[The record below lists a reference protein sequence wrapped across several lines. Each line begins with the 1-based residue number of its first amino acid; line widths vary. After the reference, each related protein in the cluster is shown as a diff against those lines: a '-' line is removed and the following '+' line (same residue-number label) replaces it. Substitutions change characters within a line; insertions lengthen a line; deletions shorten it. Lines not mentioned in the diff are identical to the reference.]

1 MCLLEN
7 DILCVGGSKS
17 QGFYLIEISTHQII
31 ENILG
36 PKEIISIIKCLDGFF
51 LCSIVDEE
59 DNNSLV
65 KYRYDN
71 LKLEKVFQKEKA
83 HNGEIWSI
91 LELNDGSI
99 VSAGADN
106 LIKLWT

>member
-1 MCLLEN
+1 M
-7 DILCVGGSKS
+7 
-17 QGFYLIEISTHQII
+17 FRW
-31 ENILG
+31 
-36 PKEIISIIKCLDGFF
+36 FF